1 MIKKFDVCVLG
12 LGYVGLPTALI
23 IASNRYKVI
32 GVDINN
38 KLIERLND
46 NKIEIKEEKIEKL
59 FFDLRARKKIFF
71 KSNIIISDI
80 YIICVPTPLKRNKP
94 DTSFVFNAVDS
105 LLPFLKNGDTV
116 IIESTCPVGT
126 TQKIKNKINKF
137 FNNKL
142 IYRLAYCPE
151 RVLPGNIF
159 HEIVHNDKIIG
170 GVDDRSTNY
179 VKNFFSNII
188 KGNIH
193 KTNSQTAELCK
204 LVENS
209 FRNINIAFANQ
220 ISMLCS
226 NNNIDHIHLINLAN
240 QHKRVNILNPSIG
253 VGGHCIP
260 IDPIFLI
267 DFDKKNSS
275 LISLSRS
282 INIKKTNW
290 IYKKILNELNTLIR
304 NKKNKYKI
312 LCLGLSY
319 KANVGDMRESPA
331 LKIFEKLK
339 KDKRFI
345 VHAHDPYIRINKN
358 FMISHVND
366 LNRYDI
372 ILKLV
377 NHNIFNKL
385 SYKNLFKKN
394 KLIDLSNS

>member
-23 IASNRYKVI
+23 IAKNNFKVI

-38 KLIERLND
+38 KLIERLN
-46 NKIEIKEEKIEKL
+46 NYKIDIKEKKIEKL
-59 FFDLRARKKIFF
+59 FFDLSKRKKIFF
-71 KSNIIISDI
+71 SKSIIISDI
-80 YIICVPTPLKRNKP
+80 YVICVPTPLKKNKP
-94 DTSFVFNAVDS
+94 DTSFVLNAVDS
-105 LLPFLKNGDTV
+105 LIPFLKNGDTI

-137 FNNKL
+137 YKDKL

-151 RVLPGNIF
+151 RVLPGNIL
-159 HEIVHNDKIIG
+159 HEIIHNDKIVG
-170 GVDDRSTNY
+170 GIDDKSTNY
-179 VKNFFSNII
+179 VKKFFSKII

-209 FRNINIAFANQ
+209 FRDLNIAFANQ

-226 NNNIDHIHLINLAN
+226 NNNIDYLHLINLAN
-240 QHKRVNILNPSIG
+240 QHKRVNILSPSIG

-260 IDPIFLI
+260 VDPVFLV
-267 DFDKKNSS
+267 DLDKKNSS

-290 IYKKILNELNTLIR
+290 IYSKIINELDALIQ
-304 NKKNKYKI
+304 KNKNNYKI

-319 KANVGDMRESPA
+319 KSNVGDIRESPA
-331 LKIFEKLK
+331 LKIFKKLK

-345 VHAHDPYIRINKN
+345 VHSHDPYINMN
-358 FMISHVND
+358 EPYMITQ
-366 LNRYDI
+366 LNHLKRYDI
-372 ILKLV
+372 FLKLV
-377 NHNIFNKL
+377 DHDIFKKL
-385 SYKNLFKKN
+385 SYKNLFKKK
-394 KLIDLSNS
+394 KLIDLSHS